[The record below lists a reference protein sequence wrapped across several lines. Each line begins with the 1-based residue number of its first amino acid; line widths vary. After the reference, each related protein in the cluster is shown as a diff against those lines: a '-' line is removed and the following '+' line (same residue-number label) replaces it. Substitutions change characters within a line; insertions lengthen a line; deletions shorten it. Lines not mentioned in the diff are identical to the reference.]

1 MNAPLDD
8 SKKKSIV
15 EIAKTNYGV
24 YFTVKGNKKLGV
36 LGNFD
41 FHKLVKLTKIGP
53 IDSKGLKTSRRVVVI
68 TSSRLVTNIDINNTH
83 LAECK

>member
-1 MNAPLDD
+1 MSTGDRWSIMDEIWSTQFLNAPLDD

-41 FHKLVKLTKIGP
+41 FT
-53 IDSKGLKTSRRVVVI
+53 
-68 TSSRLVTNIDINNTH
+68 INW
-83 LAECK
+83 

>member
-1 MNAPLDD
+1 MVNNGRNLVNIVFERPLDD

-41 FHKLVKLTKIGP
+41 FT
-53 IDSKGLKTSRRVVVI
+53 
-68 TSSRLVTNIDINNTH
+68 INW
-83 LAECK
+83 

>member
-1 MNAPLDD
+1 MGKIWSTQLLNAPLDD

-41 FHKLVKLTKIGP
+41 FT
-53 IDSKGLKTSRRVVVI
+53 
-68 TSSRLVTNIDINNTH
+68 INW
-83 LAECK
+83 